1 MFGIFKNSG
10 ISQGIK
16 RPQISHVLVLFPIIN
31 NKTTNIMRRRNFI
44 KLTSTASALSL
55 LPTEVFALFKSA
67 GMTECP
73 DSSSKKIVLIQFAGA
88 NDGLNTIVPI
98 NQYDTYA
105 TLRPNIKLNN
115 IGMTNGIINLDST
128 LALKDQVGLHPSLIG
143 FKNLYDKGF
152 MRIIQGVGYPSQN
165 KSHFKSIDLWL
176 TGGDG
181 TIANN
186 NLVSGWTG
194 RFLENYYTNFLNSN
208 FPLGI
213 QLGSSD
219 NSLGFH
225 GEIEHDMSLNISG
238 QDLSGFY
245 SVVNGLSGEPPANIP
260 DSEYGSLLQYIIN
273 NDTSTNSYAQ
283 SISNSFNSGS
293 NSVIYPNT
301 SLSNQ
306 LKTVARF
313 ISGGLQTKVYLVK
326 VGGFDT
332 HDMQVAANNTT
343 HLGNHASLLTQ
354 VSDAIN
360 TFITDLNNQNMGNDV
375 ISVTFSEFGRKAGE
389 NASLGTDHGEIAPM
403 FVFGNAI
410 NPGIS
415 GTNINLSEA
424 VSANNYQV
432 RTIQHDNRRVFST
445 ILQDWFGASN
455 QTLDLTFYNNTTNT
469 GFSNIKIADFIKA
482 QNTVN
487 SSCYTDKLL
496 SVNEFKNT
504 SEVIVYPNPTSEII
518 TVNAPNNNEIYTI
531 LIHSIDG
538 KFIGKYR
545 NPLNSSQFS
554 INVENLPSGF
564 YTLKIETTNGNFS
577 KKVIV
582 RR

>member
-1 MFGIFKNSG
+1 MI
-10 ISQGIK
+10 
-16 RPQISHVLVLFPIIN
+16 
-31 NKTTNIMRRRNFI
+31 RRNFI

-55 LPTEVFALFKSA
+55 LPTEVFSLFKSA
-67 GMTECP
+67 GMTTCP
-73 DSSSKKIVLIQFAGA
+73 DSSTKKLVLIQLAGA

-105 TLRPNIKLNN
+105 KLRPNIKLNN
-115 IGMTNGIINLDST
+115 VGMANGIINLDST
-128 LALKDQVGLHPSLIG
+128 LPLTDQVGLHPNLLG

-152 MRIIQGVGYPSQN
+152 MRIIQGVGYPFQD
-165 KSHFKSIDLWL
+165 KSHFKSTDLWL

-181 TIANN
+181 TVANN
-186 NLVSGWTG
+186 NLDSGWAG
-194 RFLENYYTNFLNSN
+194 RFMENYYVDFLHSN

-219 NSLGFH
+219 NSFGFH
-225 GEIEHDMSLNISG
+225 GKIEHGMSLNISG

-245 SVVNGLSGEPPANIP
+245 SIVNGLGGQPPASFP
-260 DSEYGSLLQYIIN
+260 DSEYGGLIQYIVN
-273 NDTSTNSYAQ
+273 NDTYANTYAQ
-283 SISNSFNSGS
+283 SISNSFNSGTNTLS
-293 NSVIYPNT
+293 YPNT

-332 HDMQVAANNTT
+332 HETQVAANNTT
-343 HLGNHASLLTQ
+343 HLGNHANLLTQ
-354 VSDAIN
+354 ISEAIN
-360 TFITDLNNQNMGNDV
+360 TFIMDLNNQNLGNDV
-375 ISVTFSEFGRKAGE
+375 VAVTFSEFGRKAGE

-424 VSANNYQV
+424 VSTNNYQV
-432 RTIQHDNRRVFST
+432 KTVQHDNRRVFST
-445 ILQDWFGASN
+445 IIQDWFGASN
-455 QTLDLTFYNNTTNT
+455 QTLDLTFYNQTTNI
-469 GFSNIKIADFIKA
+469 GFTNNKIVDLIKI
-482 QNTVN
+482 QNAVDST
-487 SSCYTDKLL
+487 CYTDKLL

-504 SEVIVYPNPTSEII
+504 YEVIVYPNPTSEII
-518 TVNAPNNNEIYTI
+518 TINSPNNND
-531 LIHSIDG
+531 IHSVSIFTIDG
-538 KFIGKYR
+538 KFVGKYK
-545 NPLNSSQFS
+545 NPLSSCQFS
-554 INVENLPSGF
+554 INVGNLSIGF
-564 YTLKIETTNGNFS
+564 YNLKIETANGNFS

>member
-1 MFGIFKNSG
+1 MI
-10 ISQGIK
+10 
-16 RPQISHVLVLFPIIN
+16 
-31 NKTTNIMRRRNFI
+31 RRNFI

-55 LPTEVFALFKSA
+55 LPTEVFSLFKSA
-67 GMTECP
+67 GMTTCP
-73 DSSSKKIVLIQFAGA
+73 DSSTKKLVLIQLAGA

-105 TLRPNIKLNN
+105 KLRPNIKLNN
-115 IGMTNGIINLDST
+115 VGMANGIINLDST
-128 LALKDQVGLHPSLIG
+128 LPLTDQVGLHPNLLG

-152 MRIIQGVGYPSQN
+152 MRIIQGVGYPFQD
-165 KSHFKSIDLWL
+165 KSHFKSTDLWL

-181 TIANN
+181 TVANN
-186 NLVSGWTG
+186 NLDSGWAG
-194 RFLENYYTNFLNSN
+194 RFMENYYVDFLHSN

-219 NSLGFH
+219 NSFGFH
-225 GEIEHDMSLNISG
+225 GKIEHGMSLNISG

-245 SVVNGLSGEPPANIP
+245 SIVNGLGGQPPASFP
-260 DSEYGSLLQYIIN
+260 DSEYGGLIQYIVN
-273 NDTSTNSYAQ
+273 NDTYANTYAQ
-283 SISNSFNSGS
+283 SISNSFNSGTNTLS
-293 NSVIYPNT
+293 YPNT

-332 HDMQVAANNTT
+332 HETQVAANNTT
-343 HLGNHASLLTQ
+343 HLGNHANLLTQ
-354 VSDAIN
+354 ISEAIT
-360 TFITDLNNQNMGNDV
+360 TFIMDLNNQNLGNDV
-375 ISVTFSEFGRKAGE
+375 VAVTFSEFGRKAGE

-424 VSANNYQV
+424 VSTNNYQV
-432 RTIQHDNRRVFST
+432 KTVQHDNRRVFST
-445 ILQDWFGASN
+445 IIQDWFGASN
-455 QTLDLTFYNNTTNT
+455 QTLDLTFYNQTTNI
-469 GFSNIKIADFIKA
+469 GFSNNKIVDLIKI
-482 QNTVN
+482 QNAVDST
-487 SSCYTDKLL
+487 CYTDKLL

-504 SEVIVYPNPTSEII
+504 YEVIVYPNPTSEII
-518 TVNAPNNNEIYTI
+518 TINSPNNNDIHSVAIYTM
-531 LIHSIDG
+531 DG
-538 KFIGKYR
+538 KFVGKYK
-545 NPLNSSQFS
+545 NPLSSSQFS
-554 INVENLPSGF
+554 INVGNLSIGF
-564 YTLKIETTNGNFS
+564 YNLKIETANGNFS

>member
-1 MFGIFKNSG
+1 MI
-10 ISQGIK
+10 
-16 RPQISHVLVLFPIIN
+16 
-31 NKTTNIMRRRNFI
+31 RRNFI

-55 LPTEVFALFKSA
+55 LPTEVFSLFKSA
-67 GMTECP
+67 GMSTCP
-73 DSSSKKIVLIQFAGA
+73 DSISKKLILIQLAGA

-105 TLRPNIKLNN
+105 KLRPNIKLNN
-115 IGMTNGIINLDST
+115 VGMANGIINLDST
-128 LALKDQVGLHPSLIG
+128 LPLTDQVGLHPNLLG

-152 MRIIQGVGYPSQN
+152 MRIIQGVGYPSQD
-165 KSHFKSIDLWL
+165 KSHFKSTDLWL

-181 TIANN
+181 TVANSN
-186 NLVSGWTG
+186 FDSGWAG
-194 RFLENYYTNFLNSN
+194 RFMENYYVDFLHSN

-219 NSLGFH
+219 NSFGFH
-225 GEIEHDMSLNISG
+225 GKIEHGMSLNISG

-245 SVVNGLSGEPPANIP
+245 SIVNGLGGQPPASFP
-260 DSEYGSLLQYIIN
+260 DSEYGGLIQYIVN
-273 NDTSTNSYAQ
+273 NDTYANTYAQ
-283 SISNSFNSGS
+283 SITNSFNSGTNTLS
-293 NSVIYPNT
+293 YPNT

-332 HDMQVAANNTT
+332 HETQVAANNTT
-343 HLGNHASLLTQ
+343 HLGNHANLLTQ
-354 VSDAIN
+354 ISEAIN
-360 TFITDLNNQNMGNDV
+360 TFIMDLNNQNLGNDV
-375 ISVTFSEFGRKAGE
+375 VAVTFSEFGRKAGE

-424 VSANNYQV
+424 VSTNNYQV
-432 RTIQHDNRRVFST
+432 KTVQHDNRRVFST
-445 ILQDWFGASN
+445 IIQDWFGASN
-455 QTLDLTFYNNTTNT
+455 QILDLTFYNQTTNV
-469 GFSNIKIADFIKA
+469 GFSNNKIVDLIKI
-482 QNTVN
+482 QNAVDST
-487 SSCYTDKLL
+487 CYTDKLL

-504 SEVIVYPNPTSEII
+504 YEVIVYPNPTSEII
-518 TVNAPNNNEIYTI
+518 TINSPNNND
-531 LIHSIDG
+531 IHSVSIFTIDG
-538 KFIGKYR
+538 KFIGKYK
-545 NPLNSSQFS
+545 NPLSGSQFS
-554 INVENLPSGF
+554 INVENLSIGF
-564 YTLKIETTNGNFS
+564 YNLKIETANGNFS

>member
-1 MFGIFKNSG
+1 M
-10 ISQGIK
+10 
-16 RPQISHVLVLFPIIN
+16 IN

-67 GMTECP
+67 GMTTCP
-73 DSSSKKIVLIQFAGA
+73 DSNSKKIVLIQLAGA
-88 NDGLNTIVPI
+88 NDGLNTIVPF

-115 IGMTNGIINLDST
+115 VGSSNGMINLDST
-128 LALKDQVGLHPSLIG
+128 LALTNQVGLHPSLIG

-152 MRIIQGVGYPSQN
+152 MRIIQGVGYPSQD
-165 KSHFKSIDLWL
+165 KSHFKSTDLWL

-181 TIANN
+181 TLANN
-186 NLVSGWTG
+186 YFDSGWIG
-194 RFLENYYTNFLNSN
+194 RFLENYYTGFLNSN

-225 GEIEHDMSLNISG
+225 GVIEHGMSLNISG

-245 SVVNGLSGEPPANIP
+245 SVINGLGGTPPTNIP
-260 DSEYGSLLQYIIN
+260 DSEYGDLIQYIIN
-273 NDTSTNSYAQ
+273 NDASTNSYAQ
-283 SISNSFNSGS
+283 TITNSFNSGS
-293 NSVIYPNT
+293 NSLTYPNT

-332 HDMQVAANNTT
+332 HDKQVAANNTT
-343 HLGNHASLLTQ
+343 HLGNHATLLTQ
-354 VSDAIN
+354 ISEAIN
-360 TFITDLNNQNMGNDV
+360 SFITDLNNQNMGNDV
-375 ISVTFSEFGRKAGE
+375 VAVTFSEFGRKAGE

-424 VSANNYQV
+424 VSTNNYQV
-432 RTIQHDNRRVFST
+432 RTVQHDYRRVFST
-445 ILQDWFGASN
+445 ILQDWFGTSN
-455 QTLDLTFYNNTTNT
+455 KTLDLTFYNHTTNT
-469 GFSNIKIADFIKA
+469 GFSNNKIADLIKA
-482 QNTVN
+482 QNVIN
-487 SSCYTDKLL
+487 STCYNDNLL
-496 SVNEFKNT
+496 STNEYQNIY
-504 SEVIVYPNPTSEII
+504 EVIVYPNPVSELI
-518 TVNAPNNNEIYTI
+518 TISSPNNNDVHAVSIY
-531 LIHSIDG
+531 SIDG
-538 KFIGKYR
+538 KFIGKYK
-545 NPLNSSQFS
+545 NPLVNGQFS
-554 INVENLPSGF
+554 INIENLSVGF
-564 YTLKIETTNGNFS
+564 YNLKIETKNGVFS
-577 KKVIV
+577 KKIIV